1 MTQPPLQGLQYAG
14 AFAALHVVLSLAF
27 KGVYGEK
34 RSHLTAMG
42 GTGAVKDPA
51 KVRDMVA
58 FNLITAGFQ
67 FYCAWF
73 GTVGWYD
80 GTADAIGGST
90 KERLYSHSQIA
101 ETMCVV
107 ALGFEIYNTCM
118 VLFFTEYRNAPF
130 IGHHTV
136 TGTLA
141 YLCMHPFAH
150 YFCFFYFGL
159 ASISSV
165 PLALVE
171 IAELNGRS
179 AIAEAL
185 KSIFAVLFLAFRTA
199 YWPFVCYVFW
209 GDMLSVLSDGTC
221 HSHATAYIFL
231 GAQVF
236 LTGLQWLWTGKII
249 SGIQEMAK
257 GKVAKKN

>member
-1 MTQPPLQGLQYAG
+1 MHPANATSKFDGADISLRFIVASFLLPANANGRWLGADISECVHRCQGSMTQPPLQGLQYAG

-136 TGTLA
+136 TGVGMPLQTT
-141 YLCMHPFAH
+141 PI
-150 YFCFFYFGL
+150 
-159 ASISSV
+159 ASRDRPETVQRPS
-165 PLALVE
+165 
-171 IAELNGRS
+171 RD
-179 AIAEAL
+179 
-185 KSIFAVLFLAFRTA
+185 R
-199 YWPFVCYVFW
+199 
-209 GDMLSVLSDGTC
+209 
-221 HSHATAYIFL
+221 
-231 GAQVF
+231 GAQPSKPSI
-236 LTGLQWLWTGKII
+236 T
-249 SGIQEMAK
+249 
-257 GKVAKKN
+257 

>member
-1 MTQPPLQGLQYAG
+1 
-14 AFAALHVVLSLAF
+14 
-27 KGVYGEK
+27 
-34 RSHLTAMG
+34 
-42 GTGAVKDPA
+42 
-51 KVRDMVA
+51 
-58 FNLITAGFQ
+58 
-67 FYCAWF
+67 
-73 GTVGWYD
+73 
-80 GTADAIGGST
+80 
-90 KERLYSHSQIA
+90 
-101 ETMCVV
+101 
-107 ALGFEIYNTCM
+107 
-118 VLFFTEYRNAPF
+118 
-130 IGHHTV
+130 
-136 TGTLA
+136 
-141 YLCMHPFAH
+141 MHPFAH

-179 AIAEAL
+179 AIAEGL